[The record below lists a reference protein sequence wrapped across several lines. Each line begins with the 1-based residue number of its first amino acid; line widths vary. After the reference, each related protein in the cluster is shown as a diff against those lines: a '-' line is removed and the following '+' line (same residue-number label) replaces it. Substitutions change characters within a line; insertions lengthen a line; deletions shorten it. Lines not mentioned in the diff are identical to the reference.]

1 MAVAAIRAARNRRK
15 QRSRD
20 KQEQEEREQQD
31 TDVFGGAADA
41 EAPAGVPERLYA
53 PPPVVIPDDPAK
65 PCGFFYFQ
73 PEVKAWYS
81 STRVQVNVAVLIMI
95 NFVCNVLEKELDPH
109 GTKYKSTWRAMEHSF
124 NAIFL
129 LELLINGYGN
139 WLRDFWCS
147 SWNIFDCIVVAV
159 GCVSFVIELEGPLK
173 LLRTLRAFRVF
184 RLFKRIKSL
193 NKIIVMIVSAVPGVT
208 NAFVVMVLTLSIYAL
223 IAVEFF
229 STFGIADHG
238 DIDMTAITGSHSNC
252 SYKNIIGK
260 WVPSVSA
267 RGLCYGDEYYGTFTR
282 AWFTLFQCLT
292 GESWAEV
299 VARPVL
305 FGWAEYGAISVFIG
319 AVYFITFVVVNSF
332 ILFNVFVA
340 VLLDKIIS
348 QTQEVEVDFDDQ
360 APADAARAGKVEPAF
375 KLPPGHPAGNQVS
388 PMAGG
393 YGTGGGTG
401 GEERVTSTKRLS
413 ARERE
418 SLSPSW
424 TTPRTAKE
432 LAELAKLH
440 PKELLPKMAEM
451 YLKLTAAQENRD
463 AEMIALNSKLKIVL
477 RRIAEIE
484 IMRKLGSGK
493 EEDEDEDQAEDQAN
507 VPSTPRAKANHLS
520 IHAAAHQ
527 RSSPSPTELD
537 EFVLGSP
544 TAAETPALPSLGDAP
559 ADDAPYATLGDA
571 PAEDTA
577 EYYGRPGD
585 ASS

>member
-15 QRSRD
+15 QRARD
-20 KQEQEEREQQD
+20 KQEEEQEQQD
-31 TDVFGGAADA
+31 KDVFGGGLDA
-41 EAPAGVPERLYA
+41 EAPAGVPELRPA
-53 PPPVVIPDDPAK
+53 PPPVLIPDEPPT

-73 PEVKAWYS
+73 PEAKAWYAG
-81 STRVQVNVAVLIMI
+81 TRVQISVAVLIMI
-95 NFVCNVLEKELDPH
+95 NFMCNVLEKELDPH
-109 GTKYKSTWRAMEHSF
+109 GLKYKSTWRAMEHTF

-129 LELLINGYGN
+129 LELIINAYGN
-139 WLRDFWCS
+139 WFRDFVCS
-147 SWNIFDCIVVAV
+147 SWNVFDCIVVAV
-159 GCVSFVIELEGPLK
+159 GCVGFVIELEGPFK

-229 STFGIADHG
+229 STFGIDEHG
-238 DIDMTAITGSHSNC
+238 DVDMTAITGSYSNC
-252 SYKNIIGK
+252 SYQNIQNK

-267 RGLCYGDEYYGTFTR
+267 RGLCYGFEYYGTFTR

-305 FGWAEYGAISVFIG
+305 FGWSDYGSISVFLG

-360 APADAARAGKVEPAF
+360 APADATRAGKVEPDF

-388 PMAGG
+388 PMADSS
-393 YGTGGGTG
+393 GTGGA
-401 GEERVTSTKRLS
+401 ERITSTKRLS

-424 TTPRTAKE
+424 TTPSTAKE
-432 LAELAKLH
+432 LAEISKLP

-451 YLKLTAAQENRD
+451 YLKLTAAQESRD
-463 AEMIALNSKLKIVL
+463 AEMIELNSKLGTVL

-484 IMRKLGSGK
+484 IAQKLGGLAGPG
-493 EEDEDEDQAEDQAN
+493 DDA
-507 VPSTPRAKANHLS
+507 PSTPRAKPKLALDTQ
-520 IHAAAHQ
+520 AARN

-544 TAAETPALPSLGDAP
+544 QAEHEAETPALPSLGDAP
-559 ADDAPYATLGDA
+559 A
-571 PAEDTA
+571 EETA
-577 EYYGRPGD
+577 EYYIRPREGD